1 MQNGGIQQVELVF
14 LLLLLFVALFGYLAQ
29 KLKLPYPIV
38 LVIAGTLLG
47 FVPGIPKISLNPD
60 LIFLVVLPPLLY
72 SAAWL
77 TSWREFS
84 YNFVS
89 ILFLAFG
96 LVGFTVF
103 AVAYGIHYLLPD
115 FDWRVG
121 FVLGAVIAP
130 TDALAAT
137 SIAKRVGLPRAI
149 VDVLEG
155 ESLINDAS
163 GLLALEFGI
172 AMLIRNDQ
180 PTVSEGF
187 FRLAYLII
195 VGIAVGLVA
204 GWIVY
209 RIERRIE
216 HAPIEIALSI
226 FVPYA
231 TYLTANSMKASG
243 VLAVIAC
250 GLFLSRKSSEFFSP
264 TVRLQAFAVWDSL
277 TFILNGF
284 VFVLIGLQLPYV
296 LAGIHEYSMRQLL
309 LMVRSSAFS

>member
-14 LLLLLFVALFGYLAQ
+14 LLLLLFVAFFGYLAQ

-47 FVPGIPKISLNPD
+47 FVPGIPMISLNPD

-84 YNFVS
+84 YNFIS

-103 AVAYGIHYLLPD
+103 GVAYGIHYLLPG

-163 GLLALEFGI
+163 GLLALEFGV
-172 AMLIRNDQ
+172 AMLTRN
-180 PTVSEGF
+180 
-187 FRLAYLII
+187 
-195 VGIAVGLVA
+195 
-204 GWIVY
+204 
-209 RIERRIE
+209 
-216 HAPIEIALSI
+216 
-226 FVPYA
+226 
-231 TYLTANSMKASG
+231 
-243 VLAVIAC
+243 
-250 GLFLSRKSSEFFSP
+250 
-264 TVRLQAFAVWDSL
+264 
-277 TFILNGF
+277 
-284 VFVLIGLQLPYV
+284 
-296 LAGIHEYSMRQLL
+296 
-309 LMVRSSAFS
+309 